1 MSTLFLITSSPQS
14 IMAWHALE
22 TVKSFQKKNEAFQVF
37 FYQDGVYVANALN
50 WVTDDLKNL
59 TREWQKLKIQ
69 LPVCVSAALN
79 RGITDDQNAQRHQL
93 SQSNLAQGFELVGLG
108 ILAEYVQHA
117 TRIVHF

>member
-14 IMAWHALE
+14 IIAWHALE
-22 TVKSFQKKNEAFQVF
+22 TVKSFQKKKEEFQVF

-59 TREWQKLKIQ
+59 THEWQKLDIA

-79 RGITDDQNAQRHQL
+79 RGITDEQNAQRHHL
-93 SQSNLAQGFELVGLG
+93 SHANLAQGFELVGLG
-108 ILAEYVQHA
+108 TLAQSVEQA
-117 TRIVHF
+117 IRIVHF